1 MNTSDT
7 GGAEQLFAKVDFDK
21 AKEVIAL
28 KVASE
33 VDGWLTAQT
42 GNLVVDPQTGKSPH
56 EMATL
61 IEKSL
66 DDGTILFSAK
76 GIIETDTKFRV
87 RNPTINITTEGKELK
102 LPAIILEVRAD
113 CKAQDFNNGGA
124 DALRRLF
131 TLRSGVKDDLLL
143 YNASML
149 SKHTLKDS
157 SIGKFPKI

>member
-1 MNTSDT
+1 MNTSDA
-7 GGAEQLFAKVDFDK
+7 GGDEQLFAKVDFEK
-21 AKEVIAL
+21 AKEAIAL
-28 KVASE
+28 KAASE

-61 IEKSL
+61 VEKSL

-76 GIIETDTKFRV
+76 GIIETDTKFKV
-87 RNPTINITTEGKELK
+87 RNPTININTKGKELH
-102 LPAIILEVRAD
+102 LPAIILEIRAD
-113 CKAQDFNNGGA
+113 CKAQDLRDGGA
-124 DALRRLF
+124 NTLRQLY

-149 SKHTLKDS
+149 SKHTLKDP